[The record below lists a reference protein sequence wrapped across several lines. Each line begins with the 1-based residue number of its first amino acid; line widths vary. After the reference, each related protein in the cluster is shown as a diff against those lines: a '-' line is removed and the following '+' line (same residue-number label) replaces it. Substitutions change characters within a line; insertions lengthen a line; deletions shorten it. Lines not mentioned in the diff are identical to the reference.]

1 MSSKREK
8 RELRYR
14 VDEKCLSVDEI
25 EKIDVERLNRI
36 SRTIKNKNR
45 RNALQGKI
53 YLKKA
58 VLRKQKKEDA
68 KVKKRFNLPVVKK
81 RPRMTDDLAIFDD
94 SKICEENEKFINN
107 EKCVDEFSEYFKKQ
121 LEPNIV
127 ITSVRRPSNRTILFI
142 KELSIIFP
150 GIFYEPRYTHN
161 IDYMIENAVKNKFTT
176 FMLIEQDRHNRPKFL
191 YISTLPNGPTSKY
204 MLSSISYAHKK
215 KKPVEISDAHPELF
229 VTNFNTVI
237 GERIKRQLSTLVPYD
252 PDYRGR
258 KIVVFFNKRDFIFFR
273 HFKYEFENKQKCH
286 LEDIGPGFTLKL
298 LNLKS
303 GLINDKEKMYEF
315 VLRPDMKV
323 DRKRMYL

>member
-1 MSSKREK
+1 MSSRREK
-8 RELRYR
+8 KELRYR
-14 VDEKCLSVDEI
+14 VVEKQVTVDEI
-25 EKIDVERLNRI
+25 EKIDMDRLNRI

-45 RNALQGKI
+45 RSALQGKI

-58 VLRKQKKEDA
+58 VLRKQKKEDN
-68 KVKKRFNLPVVKK
+68 KNRERFNLPVIKK
-81 RPRMTDDLAIFDD
+81 QPRMIDNLAIFDD
-94 SKICEENEKFINN
+94 SKISTHNEKFINN
-107 EKCVDEFSEYFKKQ
+107 ETCVDEFSEYFKKQ

-142 KELSIIFP
+142 KELSITFP
-150 GIFYEPRYTHN
+150 GIFYEPRYTHKL
-161 IDYMIENAVKNKFTT
+161 DYMIENAIKNKFTT
-176 FMLIEQDRHNRPKFL
+176 FMLIEQDLNKRPKFL

-204 MLSSISYAHKK
+204 MLSSIKYAHKK

-229 VTNFNTVI
+229 VTNFHTVI

-252 PDYRGR
+252 PEYIGR

-273 HFKYEFENKQKCH
+273 HFKYTFENKQKCYV
-286 LEDIGPGFTLKL
+286 EEIGPGFTLKL
-298 LNLKS
+298 LNLKA

-315 VLRPDMKV
+315 ILRPDMKV